1 MVARAPTAVD
11 LVHDR
16 HQVVADLVL
25 DHHQAVRDLG
35 TLALV
40 AAAHGRQYPAVVPG
54 HRQPVAVL
62 ASPLEARARVERSA
76 ARVARMLALAR
87 SAASAEQLG
96 TAATSRMD
104 CPSSDCPS

>member
-16 HQVVADLVL
+16 HQAVADLVL
-25 DHHQAVRDLG
+25 DHRQAVRDLG
-35 TLALV
+35 TLARV
-40 AAAHGRQYPAVVPG
+40 AVAPG

-76 ARVARMLALAR
+76 ARVARMLALAH
-87 SAASAEQLG
+87 SAA
-96 TAATSRMD
+96 
-104 CPSSDCPS
+104 